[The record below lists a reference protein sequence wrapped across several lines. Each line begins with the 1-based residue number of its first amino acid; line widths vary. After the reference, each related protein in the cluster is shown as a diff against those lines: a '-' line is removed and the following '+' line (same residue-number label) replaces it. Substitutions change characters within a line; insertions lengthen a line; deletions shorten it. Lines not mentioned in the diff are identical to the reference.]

1 MNLDAYRVKLRDSQH
16 AAKVAQLKHKIR
28 ALKKRHALANRL
40 NSLPKIKTVNI
51 NANYINPITL
61 NKVPEGIVVY
71 RVTDPSTKR
80 VDFYTKSEFW
90 KLVHRHMPAVKN
102 NYNLMM
108 TQPSYK
114 LFNNPITRNPVK
126 TRNINR
132 VVTKPKRKTP
142 SPNTAAKKIQ
152 SAVRKHLSRSK

>member
-1 MNLDAYRVKLRDSQH
+1 MNEMLKKVAAAAH

-28 ALKKRHALANRL
+28 ALKKRYALANRL

-80 VDFYTKSEFW
+80 EDFYTKSEFW

-114 LFNNPITRNPVK
+114 LFNNPMTRNPVK

-132 VVTKPKRKTP
+132 VVTKPKRNAP
-142 SPNTAAKKIQ
+142 SPNTAARKIQ
-152 SAVRKHLSRSK
+152 SAVRKRASKSRSK